1 MDGDSWEELGHGD
14 VKKCDLVIWAILL
27 TSKINVLR
35 LENRQVGMFKIEAK
49 FRDHPPTVPHPNPY
63 ILFHDVTGHLL

>member
-27 TSKINVLR
+27 ISKINVLR
-35 LENRQVGMFKIEAK
+35 LENRQVGMLKIEAK
-49 FRDHPPTVPHPNPY
+49 FRPHPHKT
-63 ILFHDVTGHLL
+63 F